1 VRLGNT
7 SIPLRKRV
15 SLIALLLSD
24 VVYLYRESAAQ
35 TTWRP

>member
-24 VVYLYRESAAQ
+24 GVYVYRESDPQ
-35 TTWRP
+35 TTWRQ